1 MGICGSQPLRSPRNS
16 SSAGV
21 PTALLRL
28 VEMDE
33 TRVLGQGAY
42 ASVVQGKL
50 RAPPHSAVAIKRLER
65 HPTVSIWE
73 DEARLLRLCGP
84 HANIVGLHHVVES
97 AAHVYLVLD
106 LAEGGELFQA
116 LISEGAYSEWDAR
129 RFTRDMLEALR
140 VLQDKGVVHRDIK
153 PENLLLTSTDPAAA
167 RIQLCDF
174 GSAKMEQVVR
184 PSGGRD

>member
-28 VEMDE
+28 VELDE
-33 TRVLGQGAY
+33 AHVLGEGAY

-50 RAPPHSAVAIKRLER
+50 RAPPHSEVAIKRLER
-65 HPTVSIWE
+65 HPTVPVWE

-84 HANIVGLHHVVES
+84 HANIVGLQHVVES
-97 AAHVYLVLD
+97 AAHVYFVLD

-116 LISEGAYSEWDAR
+116 LISEGAYSETKASC
-129 RFTRDMLEALR
+129 TGM
-140 VLQDKGVVHRDIK
+140 
-153 PENLLLTSTDPAAA
+153 S
-167 RIQLCDF
+167 C
-174 GSAKMEQVVR
+174 
-184 PSGGRD
+184 